1 MEAKDRF
8 HEARL
13 GALGAGSLVSNNGQ
27 RMTEIRASRA
37 SRAAAPNSAV
47 HPLAHASGFD
57 SVPRCGEKK

>member
-37 SRAAAPNSAV
+37 AAPNSAV